1 ILAMSVRPEIAASAD
16 LNCDFSSSCRW
27 RNGTN
32 GQEDSADFAAAQN
45 LQMDDFHRITA
56 IRPDQDDYFVYSY
69 AIAGRQESMLVS
81 DVVNCQLGGANLK
94 YWYWK
99 TGKDV
104 TLDVCIRQ
112 PPGNRDRAALKCYD
126 GLSATFAQQWQFR
139 AIELPPVSQPFELI
153 FRALFTAPLDIIALD
168 NIQYNAILC
177 EGESRPS
184 PRPRRSPSSLQV
196 MGMNEWRAL
205 SLTQGIQVEAGH
217 APVMLIVGDN
227 VPEAVESSTMMS
239 STTST
244 TTTPA
249 PFTFPTFPPLTFP
262 TLAPEPTT
270 TLIIT
275 TETPTSTTPAA
286 SKDVDCPPD
295 SSTASSS
302 ASTTTTVVA
311 SSIDATPAVDHIDNA
326 AKFFKN
332 IQPVLPYIPALVRS
346 IQAIDPR
353 VAAATGTDPLA
364 ELNELS
370 KIVGLDLVETAS
382 EIRRAAAH
390 AAPVTREEE
399 RVAALVTDLSSR
411 MDHRYDGVLRDRSPI
426 GTETTA
432 STFTAPKAN
441 IFGLERASRAPSFTS
456 PTVYPPKLVKS
467 LKTNVQRSPVE
478 SNQGGVVEETMD
490 LSHLSTAE
498 IKQLEQF
505 HRKIFHR
512 RGEPAPP
519 PPTLPTVAD
528 FPTYAPP
535 LVVFK
540 KSRAETPPPS
550 PPAVEPPHYNP
561 PREELPELRLSGANS
576 MSDLLMEHMGD
587 LKDILPPDAL
597 EDLSKLREIPDL
609 DELTKG
615 MDVSLINK
623 PGGFATLKKQFMQ
636 RMIRRSL
643 GLPPTDDT
651 PPKFGQ
657 KRKPLPPP
665 IVPIKISR
673 KAMMKAMRKMN
684 RRA

>member
-1 ILAMSVRPEIAASAD
+1 MRRLLLLFCFAVRVQRVRTEIASSAD
-16 LNCDFSSSCRW
+16 LNCDFASSCRW

-69 AIAGRQESMLVS
+69 ALAGRQESMLVS

-104 TLDVCIRQ
+104 ALDVCIRQ

-177 EGESRPS
+177 EGESRVIS
-184 PRPRRSPSSLQV
+184 TRSRRSTSSLQV
-196 MGMNEWRAL
+196 MGLNEWRAL

-227 VPEAVESSTMMS
+227 VPEAAE
-239 STTST
+239 TST
-244 TTTPA
+244 STTTPA
-249 PFTFPTFPPLTFP
+249 PFTFPTFPTLPPLTFP
-262 TLAPEPTT
+262 TLTTETVTLPPET
-270 TLIIT
+270 T
-275 TETPTSTTPAA
+275 TETPT
-286 SKDVDCPPD
+286 
-295 SSTASSS
+295 
-302 ASTTTTVVA
+302 TTTTICPPESTTVEAKETSSTEVA
-311 SSIDATPAVDHIDNA
+311 ASIDATPSVNHMDNA
-326 AKFFKN
+326 VKFIKN

-370 KIVGLDLVETAS
+370 KIVGIDLVETAS

-390 AAPVTREEE
+390 SAPVVKEEE
-399 RVAALVTDLSSR
+399 RVVALVTDLSSR
-411 MDHRYDGVLRDRSPI
+411 MDHRYDGMLRDRNPI
-426 GTETTA
+426 RTDPPA
-432 STFTAPKAN
+432 APAPKAN
-441 IFGLERASRAPSFTS
+441 IFGLERASRAPTFTS

-467 LKTNVQRSPVE
+467 LKTNVQRQPSE
-478 SNQGGVVEETMD
+478 SGLGVAVEETMD
-490 LSHLSTAE
+490 LSHLSTEE

-512 RGEPAPP
+512 RGESTP
-519 PPTLPTVAD
+519 PPTSLPD
-528 FPTYAPP
+528 DLPTYAPP

-540 KSRAETPPPS
+540 KNRPETQSPG
-550 PPAVEPPHYNP
+550 PPAIAPPVYHP
-561 PREELPELRLSGANS
+561 PREELPEVTLGGANS

-587 LKDILPPDAL
+587 LKGILPPDAL
-597 EDLSKLREIPDL
+597 DDLSKLREIPDL

-643 GLPPTDDT
+643 GLPPTDDI
-651 PPKFGQ
+651 PPRFG
-657 KRKPLPPP
+657 KKKALPPP

-673 KAMMKAMRKMN
+673 KAMMKAMRAMN